1 MPIHSPHCPCHHS
14 VPSMLQTPV
23 NSIPGAEIS
32 QARLL
37 WCSPASA
44 LEQPGTAQQLQGSIH
59 LLTTKKCKA
68 AEIMLYPGF
77 WGLSCG
83 DYGFSC
89 PLGNLYTFSI
99 GPGCLL
105 FSVPPLQALLSWG
118 SQPWLLPPSE
128 WKSFPYQ
135 LRETHSSPC
144 SYSNQIKSWPDYK
157 FLFFFLY
164 SRAFNSVSLMKL
176 NF

>member
-1 MPIHSPHCPCHHS
+1 MPTHSPHCPCHHS
-14 VPSMLQTPV
+14 VPSMLQTPENFV
-23 NSIPGAEIS
+23 PGAEIS

-44 LEQPGTAQQLQGSIH
+44 LEQLQGCIH

-99 GPGCLL
+99 CPGCLL

-118 SQPWLLPPSE
+118 SQPLAASTLRMEIIPLSAEGNPLISLFLQQPDRILTRLQVS
-128 WKSFPYQ
+128 SFSI
-135 LRETHSSPC
+135 LEHL
-144 SYSNQIKSWPDYK
+144 I
-157 FLFFFLY
+157 LY
-164 SRAFNSVSLMKL
+164 H
-176 NF
+176 